1 MPDEA
6 KIKNTMP
13 LDPLALLHKQ
23 GKELLNVLSSGRE
36 SSDLIPAK
44 VLEQHIAILGKT
56 GSGKSYTAKGIVETL
71 LAQKQR
77 VCVIDPTGV
86 WWGLRSDSTGKK
98 LGFPIIVLGGEGDL
112 LLNPD
117 HGAAIAEI
125 IGTTDTSAILNTRTM
140 TIKQRTGFFADF
152 AETLLRKNTGPL
164 TLVID
169 EAHLFMPQTRPGDV
183 AGTRMLD
190 AANNLVSL
198 GRGIGLRIIL
208 ISQRPAKVHKDSLTQ
223 AETLIVMRL
232 IAPQDRRAVEDWIG
246 EWAQPHEGREL
257 LRSLQSLPTGEGWL
271 WAPELGIL
279 DYVEFP
285 RIKTYDSSRAPDGT
299 KRLTELPALRNAVDR
314 LNVQVIAER
323 LKNVPPP
330 GRTDKRRRKDEE
342 LREANES
349 ASSGSDPST
358 DLPTVRHGQASEG
371 PKSGS

>member
-1 MPDEA
+1 M
-6 KIKNTMP
+6 
-13 LDPLALLHKQ
+13 DPLALLHKQ

-36 SSDLIPAK
+36 SSDLIPPK

-86 WWGLRSDSTGKK
+86 WWGLRADASGRRA
-98 LGFPIIVLGGEGDL
+98 GFPILVFGGEHGSGPDFKPSTADS

-125 IGTTDTSAILNTRTM
+125 IGTTDTSAILNTRIM

-152 AETLLRKNTGPL
+152 AETLLRKNVGPL

-223 AETLIVMRL
+223 AETLIVLRL

-279 DYVEFP
+279 EYVEFP

-299 KRLTELPALRNAVDR
+299 KRLTELPALRSAVDR
-314 LNVQVIAER
+314 ENLRVIAER
-323 LKNVPPP
+323 LKNIPPP
-330 GRTDKRRRKDEE
+330 GRADKRRRKNEDFT
-342 LREANES
+342 EAN
-349 ASSGSDPST
+349 G
-358 DLPTVRHGQASEG
+358 L
-371 PKSGS
+371 

>member
-1 MPDEA
+1 M
-6 KIKNTMP
+6 
-13 LDPLALLHKQ
+13 DPLELLHRQ
-23 GKELLNVLSSGRE
+23 GKELLSVLSTGRTSE
-36 SSDLIPAK
+36 SPIPET

-71 LAQKQR
+71 LEQKQR

-86 WWGLRSDSTGKK
+86 WWGLRADAKGRKP
-98 LGFPIIVLGGEGDL
+98 GFPILVFGGEHGPGPAYRPTGDL

-117 HGAAIAEI
+117 HGAAMGEI
-125 IGTTDTSAILNTRTM
+125 IGTTETSAVLDTRIM
-140 TIKQRTGFFADF
+140 TIKQRTLFFADF
-152 AETLLRKNTGPL
+152 AETLLRKNRGPL

-169 EAHLFMPQTRPGDV
+169 EAHLFIPQARPSDV
-183 AGTRMLD
+183 AGVRCLD

-208 ISQRPAKVHKDSLTQ
+208 ISQRPAKLHKDSLTQ
-223 AETLIVMRL
+223 AETLIVLRL

-299 KRLTELPALRNAVDR
+299 KRLTELPALKGAVDL
-314 LNVQVIAER
+314 LNLKVIEER

-330 GRTDKRRRKDEE
+330 GRADKRIRKNED
-342 LREANES
+342 LKEA
-349 ASSGSDPST
+349 D
-358 DLPTVRHGQASEG
+358 V
-371 PKSGS
+371 